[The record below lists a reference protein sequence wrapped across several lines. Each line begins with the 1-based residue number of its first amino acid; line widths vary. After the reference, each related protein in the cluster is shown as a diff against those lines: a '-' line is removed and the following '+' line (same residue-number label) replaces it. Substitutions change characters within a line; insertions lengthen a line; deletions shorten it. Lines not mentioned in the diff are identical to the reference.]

1 MPVLPGVKPGT
12 SFSFVWRDRLAP
24 GYSYRLV
31 GKVLTN
37 KNLIYQLKFAIFT
50 ISGVLFKSIF
60 GFEVA
65 GVRVVTIMSRS
76 YNCVL

>member
-37 KNLIYQLKFAIFT
+37 KNLIYYLKFANYMD
-50 ISGVLFKSIF
+50 SEDPDSDLAHSQ
-60 GFEVA
+60 
-65 GVRVVTIMSRS
+65 
-76 YNCVL
+76 N